1 MKEGAA
7 TTREAE
13 EGAAATTAPSA
24 ELERRQP
31 NAVQPRRRP
40 RDRGPTLLDA
50 RAQPRACRSGT
61 SREMHREVKSSIGVL
76 ALTDG
81 TGANRSTR

>member
-1 MKEGAA
+1 MEPAADAEAVRVKEGAA

-50 RAQPRACRSGT
+50 RVIYNHDIYKP
-61 SREMHREVKSSIGVL
+61 EW
-76 ALTDG
+76 
-81 TGANRSTR
+81 NRSYKP